1 MDFSGRRIVI
11 ATMHRKDE
19 VIAPLLKS
27 ELDLVPLVDPSID
40 TDQLGTFTGEI
51 ERKKDPL
58 TTLREKC
65 KLALIASGCDLAIG
79 SEGSFGPHPIF
90 FFSPAND
97 ELMLFIDKKNNLEIF
112 ERELNTSTNFNST
125 YVDNLTDLLE
135 FAERALFPSHHLI
148 MKAQNEQ
155 SSFLEKGIHDKSML
169 IKHFT
174 HCLTTYGGAY
184 IETDMRAMCNPT
196 RMQNIQLATEK
207 LIQKIKSLCPT
218 CGTPGYSIASSI
230 PGLPCQYCMKPTKST
245 LYHRYECIK
254 CTHSADHIFP
264 FDKEFEDPTYCD
276 FCNP

>member
-19 VIAPLLKS
+19 VIAPLLIS
-27 ELDLVPLVDPSID
+27 ELNVIPIVDPSIN

-51 ERKKDPL
+51 EREKDPL
-58 TTLREKC
+58 STLRDKC
-65 KLALIASGCDLAIG
+65 KMALNASGCDLAIG
-79 SEGSFGPHPIF
+79 SEGSFGPHPYL

-97 ELMLFIDKKNNLEIF
+97 ELVLFIDQKNNLEIV
-112 ERELNTSTNFNST
+112 ERELNTSTNFNSA
-125 YVDNLTDLLE
+125 YVDNLIELLD

-148 MKAQNEQ
+148 MKAQNED
-155 SSFLEKGIHDKSML
+155 SSFLEKGIHDKSTL

-207 LIQKIKSLCPT
+207 LIQKIKSLCPS
-218 CGTPGYSIASSI
+218 CGSPGYSISLSL
-230 PGLPCQYCMKPTKST
+230 PGLPCHYCMNPTKST
-245 LYHRYECIK
+245 LYHRYQCVK
-254 CTHSADHIFP
+254 CEHTVDQIFP
-264 FDKEFEDPTYCD
+264 LDKEFEDPTYCD